1 MRKFYPVILLTG
13 SAVIYHAGMN
23 QLDHIVVAADSL
35 QQGVDYLRETL
46 GVEVP
51 SGGFHQTMGTHNH
64 LMQLANDAYLE
75 IIAIDPQARRPR
87 HPRWFGLD
95 QARMRAAL
103 KQCPRLV
110 TWVMNTTDL
119 HRLAADAGFDI
130 GVPTALSRDNLE
142 WEIALT
148 DDGRLLGGGMLPY
161 CIQWLSSPHPSRAMA
176 DLGCILHSLTI
187 YHNRPYWLAERLEA
201 IDASHLVQIE
211 ALEADEAPYLSAAIE
226 TPKGLINLT

>member
-1 MRKFYPVILLTG
+1 
-13 SAVIYHAGMN
+13 MN
-23 QLDHIVVAADSL
+23 QLDHIVIAADSL

-75 IIAIDPQARRPR
+75 IIAIDPQARAPG

-95 QARMRAAL
+95 DAIMRTSL
-103 KQCPRLV
+103 KQQPRLL
-110 TWVMNTTDL
+110 TWVINTADVK
-119 HRLAADAGFDI
+119 RLAASAGFDI
-130 GVPTALSRDNLE
+130 GVPTALSRNNLK

-161 CIQWLSSPHPSRAMA
+161 CIQWHSSPHPSRGMA
-176 DLGCILHSLTI
+176 DLGCILHALTI
-187 YHNRPYWLAERLEA
+187 YHNRPHWLADRLEA

-211 ALEADEAPYLSAAIE
+211 ALTDDATPYLSAAIE
-226 TPKGLINLT
+226 TPNGMVTLT